1 MALKIIIALPR
12 MKLGTCMKQLNQLGA
27 TAKGLPLQFIT
38 EQWGNP
44 LWLPHLYGCP
54 NYFMHVP

>member
-1 MALKIIIALPR
+1 M
-12 MKLGTCMKQLNQLGA
+12 GTLFFSTPPKPVHVLSQLGA

-54 NYFMHVP
+54 NYFMHVPN